1 MSWRFV
7 RHDLLDLADA
17 GTIWVAG
24 PCDAAHAMFFC
35 AGFPC
40 DHSSFAPLAARF
52 AEVGCLVGVGCMP
65 EYDREEGCLRPE
77 GYDLPQIGRCFGQ
90 AVAAL
95 LGQAT
100 AAPKVTLVVHD
111 WGIAPGF
118 FHSNVVGCDKLV
130 VFDVLPVNPK
140 VDPPDSVYY
149 SLCHLNYQSM
159 FATSF
164 LLHRYSRALGWAWL
178 LGGQAL
184 LFVLLGKWL
193 NPAGPKDGHR
203 GGKGLWWVYASA
215 TGDRA
220 NAVDKESGGSL
231 PMTPYRCYPYFH
243 ALKTLFRPAEA
254 KALQQGL
261 SFDASLAKQP
271 ICYIYGEEKN
281 TMFHTRAQL
290 AKLRAKEG
298 CVVVGVP
305 RAGHWCYKHEPEA
318 CYAAVKVFVLGE

>member
-140 VDPPDSVYY
+140 APRP
-149 SLCHLNYQSM
+149 HIPRTNHQETRRE
-159 FATSF
+159 TSI
-164 LLHRYSRALGWAWL
+164 S
-178 LGGQAL
+178 
-184 LFVLLGKWL
+184 
-193 NPAGPKDGHR
+193 
-203 GGKGLWWVYASA
+203 
-215 TGDRA
+215 
-220 NAVDKESGGSL
+220 
-231 PMTPYRCYPYFH
+231 
-243 ALKTLFRPAEA
+243 
-254 KALQQGL
+254 
-261 SFDASLAKQP
+261 KQP
-271 ICYIYGEEKN
+271 IR
-281 TMFHTRAQL
+281 M
-290 AKLRAKEG
+290 
-298 CVVVGVP
+298 
-305 RAGHWCYKHEPEA
+305 
-318 CYAAVKVFVLGE
+318 VLPPHAYPPDAN

>member
-118 FHSNVVGCDKLV
+118 FHSNVVG
-130 VFDVLPVNPK
+130 
-140 VDPPDSVYY
+140 VYY

-164 LLHRYSRALGWAWL
+164 LLYRYSRALGWAWL

-184 LFVLLGKWL
+184 FFVLLGKWL

-220 NAVDKESGGSL
+220 NA
-231 PMTPYRCYPYFH
+231 
-243 ALKTLFRPAEA
+243 TLFRPAEA

-318 CYAAVKVFVLGE
+318 CYAAVKPPWVKKL